1 MKKCND
7 LNNFSYICIVIQNI
21 IRKKKMSQTQKK
33 SLLRYLLPAIA
44 FGVFAFLMVAYGS
57 AYTLPKAQKQS
68 IVCYKFKEGTSAEAI
83 KKHLE
88 QFQDLKRE
96 LPEIV
101 TYSAGNTISESG
113 SSSEYDV
120 MHYLTFRTDSE
131 LEKFRQSAQY
141 KSFEKTNASNWEK
154 VLVINSEI
162 K

>member
-1 MKKCND
+1 
-7 LNNFSYICIVIQNI
+7 
-21 IRKKKMSQTQKK
+21 MSHTQKK
-33 SLLRYLLPAIA
+33 SILRYLLPAIA
-44 FGVFAFLMVAYGS
+44 LGVFAFLMVAYGS
-57 AYTLPKAQKQS
+57 AYTPPKAQKQS
-68 IVCYKFKEGTSAEAI
+68 IVCFKFKEGTSAEAI

-101 TYSAGNTISESG
+101 NYSAGNTISESG
-113 SSSEYDV
+113 STSEYDV

-131 LEKFRQSAQY
+131 MEKFRQSTQY
-141 KSFEKTNASNWEK
+141 NAFEKSNEANWDK

>member
-1 MKKCND
+1 MR
-7 LNNFSYICIVIQNI
+7 YICSVIQNI
-21 IRKKKMSQTQKK
+21 IRKKKMSHTQKK
-33 SLLRYLLPAIA
+33 SLLRYVMPAIA
-44 FGVFAFLMVAYGS
+44 LGVFAFLMVAYGS
-57 AYTLPKAQKQS
+57 AYTPPKAQKQS
-68 IVCYKFKEGTSAEAI
+68 IVCYKFKQGTSAETI

-101 TYSAGNTISESG
+101 NYSAGNTISESG
-113 SSSEYDV
+113 ANAEYDV

-141 KSFEKTNASNWEK
+141 KAFEKSNEANWEK

>member
-1 MKKCND
+1 MQCNTKYY
-7 LNNFSYICIVIQNI
+7 SEKI
-21 IRKKKMSQTQKK
+21 KMSHTQKK
-33 SLLRYLLPAIA
+33 SLLRYVMPAIA
-44 FGVFAFLMVAYGS
+44 LGVFAFLMVAYGS
-57 AYTLPKAQKQS
+57 AYTPPKAQKQS
-68 IVCYKFKEGTSAEAI
+68 IVCYKFKEGTSAEAM

-101 TYSAGNTISESG
+101 NYSAGNTISNG
-113 SSSEYDV
+113 SNAEYDV

-141 KSFEKTNASNWEK
+141 KAFEKSNEANWEK

>member
-1 MKKCND
+1 M
-7 LNNFSYICIVIQNI
+7 
-21 IRKKKMSQTQKK
+21 
-33 SLLRYLLPAIA
+33 PAIA
-44 FGVFAFLMVAYGS
+44 LGVFAFLMVAYGS
-57 AYTLPKAQKQS
+57 AYTPPKAQKQT
-68 IVCYKFKEGTSAEAI
+68 IVCYKFKEGTSAEAM

-101 TYSAGNTISESG
+101 NYSAGNTIAESG
-113 SSSEYDV
+113 TNAEYDV

-131 LEKFRQSAQY
+131 MEKFRQSTQY
-141 KSFEKTNASNWEK
+141 KAFEKSNGANWEK

>member
-1 MKKCND
+1 
-7 LNNFSYICIVIQNI
+7 
-21 IRKKKMSQTQKK
+21 MSHTQKK

-44 FGVFAFLMVAYGS
+44 LGVFAFLMVAYGS
-57 AYTLPKAQKQS
+57 AYTPPKAQKQS
-68 IVCYKFKEGTSAEAI
+68 IICYKFKEGTSAEAM

-101 TYSAGNTISESG
+101 NYSAGNTISNG
-113 SSSEYDV
+113 SNAEYDV

-131 LEKFRQSAQY
+131 LAKFRQSAQY
-141 KSFEKTNASNWEK
+141 KAFEQSNEANWEK